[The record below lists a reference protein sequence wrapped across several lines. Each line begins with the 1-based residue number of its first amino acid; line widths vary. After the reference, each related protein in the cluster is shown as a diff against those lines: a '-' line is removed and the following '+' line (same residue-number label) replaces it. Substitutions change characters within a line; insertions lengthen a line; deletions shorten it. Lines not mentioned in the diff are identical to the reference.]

1 MKRKIKWKEVKNMSI
16 QIRNRIKN
24 SSDEVLKQIVENQ
37 KLRNKG
43 EAIDFLCEQYLNSE
57 RIRVSEDRITNAVI
71 KGLLAQL
78 QPIRVRTGYIDKE
91 MKIVLDLL
99 NHIMLEG
106 RFDKDELYDTVDW
119 QSRAY
124 RLSNERVQKQI
135 DYFSQKKNN
144 RSIDEG
150 IE

>member
-1 MKRKIKWKEVKNMSI
+1 M
-16 QIRNRIKN
+16 
-24 SSDEVLKQIVENQ
+24 
-37 KLRNKG
+37 
-43 EAIDFLCEQYLNSE
+43 
-57 RIRVSEDRITNAVI
+57 
-71 KGLLAQL
+71 

-106 RFDKDELYDTVDW
+106 RFDKDELYDIVDW

-124 RLSNERVQKQI
+124 RLANERVQKQI

>member
-1 MKRKIKWKEVKNMSI
+1 
-16 QIRNRIKN
+16 
-24 SSDEVLKQIVENQ
+24 
-37 KLRNKG
+37 
-43 EAIDFLCEQYLNSE
+43 
-57 RIRVSEDRITNAVI
+57 
-71 KGLLAQL
+71 
-78 QPIRVRTGYIDKE
+78 